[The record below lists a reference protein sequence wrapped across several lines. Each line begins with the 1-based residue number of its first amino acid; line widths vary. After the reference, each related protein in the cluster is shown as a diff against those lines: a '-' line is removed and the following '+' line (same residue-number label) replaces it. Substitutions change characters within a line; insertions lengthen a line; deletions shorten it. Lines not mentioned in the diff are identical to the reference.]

1 MASLRA
7 ILASPGLA
15 GCDGLD
21 ALVGERLRALR
32 QQRGLSA
39 GVLGAAIG
47 VSAAEIGRFEAG
59 LTRIGAARLTRLA
72 GTLGVHISA
81 FFEGESRRRRLPAVS
96 LS

>member
-7 ILASPGLA
+7 IAASSHLA
-15 GCDGLD
+15 GCDELD

-39 GVLGAAIG
+39 GILGAAIG
-47 VSAAEIGRFEAG
+47 VTAADIGRFEAG
-59 LTRIGAARLTRLA
+59 MTRIGAARLTRLA
-72 GTLGVHISA
+72 GALGVHISA
-81 FFEGESRRRRLPAVS
+81 FFEAESRGRRLPAVG

>member
-7 ILASPGLA
+7 IVATAGFA
-15 GCDGLD
+15 GCDELD

-32 QQRGLSA
+32 QQRGLSP

-59 LTRIGAARLTRLA
+59 LTRIGANRLTRLA
-72 GTLGVHISA
+72 GALGVHISA
-81 FFEGESRRRRLPAVS
+81 FFEAESRRRRLPAAS